1 MTADVSLLRMI
12 ERIYDAASDPTTF
25 GALAPELAR
34 EFAGDFS
41 CLYVVPNLK
50 TGSTDVMLSATPNFD
65 DWAHSSYTGYYRQ
78 RDMWALEIV
87 KRKAGLGIVHG
98 FEAVDKTQLLRS
110 EVYADWYRKVGI
122 HHALMGVFPVE
133 GDIAAVSVSRS
144 SARAEFDEREKARLN
159 LLVPHLQR
167 AVQIHRRLSA
177 AEQERALTLEM
188 LERLSLGIIIVDAN
202 ARVGFAN
209 AVAHRTLKLARDLT
223 VARGALRLRNQ
234 VPQRQFERLIRDAA
248 WTSIGRATSP
258 GGVVAVPRPEGLPLS
273 LLISP
278 YRAPLA
284 SDAQM
289 YGTALIVFADPET
302 QQAIPERT
310 LATMLGISP
319 AEGRLIGALM
329 AGESLQDYADRIG
342 ISKNTVKT
350 QMRQIFN
357 KTGYNRH
364 GDIVRAVAANPLMKL
379 LNRDGGS
386 R

>member
-1 MTADVSLLRMI
+1 MTTDVSLLRMI
-12 ERIYDAASDPTTF
+12 ERIYDAASDPTAF

-41 CLYVVPNLK
+41 CLYVVPDLK
-50 TGSTDVMLSATPNFD
+50 TGSSDVMLSATPNFD
-65 DWAHSSYTGYYRQ
+65 DWAHSSYTGYFRQ

-87 KRKAGLGIVHG
+87 KKAGTGVVHG

-110 EVYADWYRKVGI
+110 EVYADWYRKVGVY
-122 HHALMGVFPVE
+122 HALMGVFPVG
-133 GDIAAVSVSRS
+133 GDLGAVSVSRPS
-144 SARAEFDEREKARLN
+144 DRAEFDEREKARLN
-159 LLVPHLQR
+159 LLIPHLQR

-188 LERLSLGIIIVDAN
+188 LERLALGIIIVDAN
-202 ARVGFAN
+202 ARVAFAN
-209 AVAHRTLKLARDLT
+209 PVAQRTLKLARDLT

-234 VPQRQFERLIRDAA
+234 VPQRQFEKLIRDAA

-284 SDAQM
+284 SEAQIH
-289 YGTALIVFADPET
+289 GTALIVFADPET
-302 QQAIPERT
+302 QQLIPERT

-319 AEGRLIGALM
+319 AEGRLIAALM
-329 AGESLQDYADRIG
+329 AGESLQDYADRVG
-342 ISKNTVKT
+342 ISKNTIKT

-379 LNRDGGS
+379 LNRDGS

>member
-1 MTADVSLLRMI
+1 MTDDVSLLRMI
-12 ERIYDAASDPTTF
+12 GRIYDAASDPAAF
-25 GALAPELAR
+25 GALAPEIAR
-34 EFAGDFS
+34 EFAGNFS
-41 CLYVVPNLK
+41 ALYVVPDLK

-65 DWAHSSYTGYYRQ
+65 EWAHSSYTGYYRQ

-87 KRKAGLGIVHG
+87 KKVGSGVVHG
-98 FEAVDKTQLLRS
+98 FEVVDKTQLLRS
-110 EVYADWYRKVGI
+110 EVYADWYRKIDV
-122 HHALMGVFPVE
+122 HHALVGVFPVA
-133 GDIAAVSVSRS
+133 GAIGAVTVCRPP
-144 SARAEFDEREKARLN
+144 ARAEFDEREKARLN

-177 AEQERALTLEM
+177 AEQGRALTLEM
-188 LERLSLGIIIVDAN
+188 LERLALGIIIVDAN
-202 ARVGFAN
+202 ARVAFAN
-209 AVAHRTLKLARDLT
+209 PVAQRTLKLARDLT

-234 VPQRQFERLIRDAA
+234 VPQRQFEKLIRDAA

-284 SDAQM
+284 SDQQAH
-289 YGTALIVFADPET
+289 GTALIVFADPEAR
-302 QQAIPERT
+302 QVIPERI
-310 LATMLGISP
+310 LATMLGVSP
-319 AEGRLIGALM
+319 AEGRIVAALM
-329 AGESLQDYADRIG
+329 AGEGLTEYADRVG

-364 GDIVRAVAANPLMKL
+364 SEIVRAVSANPLMRF
-379 LNRDGGS
+379 LNPADPS
-386 R
+386 